1 MRFCPGSKALCS
13 KVLEEK
19 EIFATLFFLFDT
31 DTPYPIV
38 LNSFFM
44 TNEVVLDIETQ
55 NTFADVGGY
64 DPKKLKISVIG
75 VYFYESDEYLAYEEQ
90 ELPKL
95 WNRLEKSGRIIG
107 YNTNHFDLPVMNSY
121 YAGDFLTFPGLDI
134 LEEIQKAIGFR
145 IKLDDVA
152 AATVGVHKSG
162 HGLQAIEWWKQG
174 EIEKIKKYCLDD
186 VKITKAVYEYGLKY
200 NALAYEDRF
209 SGRKAIPVNFYPKE
223 MDQKMQSI
231 NLTMPL

>member
-1 MRFCPGSKALCS
+1 
-13 KVLEEK
+13 
-19 EIFATLFFLFDT
+19 
-31 DTPYPIV
+31 
-38 LNSFFM
+38 M

-64 DPKKLKISVIG
+64 FMEKLKISVIG
-75 VYFYESDEYLAYEEQ
+75 VYFYETDEYLTYGEQ

-95 WNRLEKSGRIIG
+95 WTRLEKSGRIIG
-107 YNTNHFDLPVMNSY
+107 YNTNHFDFPVMNNY

-145 IKLDDVA
+145 LKLDDVA
-152 AATVGVHKSG
+152 AATIGIHKSAN
-162 HGLQAIEWWKQG
+162 GLQAVEWWRQG

-186 VKITKAVYEYGLKY
+186 VKVTKAVYEYGLKH

-209 SGRKAIPVNFYPKE
+209 SGRKAITVDFHPK
-223 MDQKMQSI
+223 QHSQQNKAI
-231 NLTMPL
+231 NLTMPF